1 MRLKIRDG
9 EVGALTGGRVTGPLH
24 LFRDP
29 LLPLEGVTKRYVDA
43 IPNNLSA
50 SLITSGTLRNNM
62 LPAWNGEVTT
72 TAGGRVITIK
82 NTVAAN
88 TYQSVNVNTKGLVV
102 GGGPLVVGD
111 IPNLNWSKISKGR
124 PTSLAGYGIT
134 DGVNLN
140 GGSLTGSLVLSRQ
153 PVLNNEVS
161 TKKYSDDI
169 GMLTSLNTGD
179 IIRKITNVTPTGFL
193 KCNGG
198 LVDKEMY
205 ADLYAVVGDK
215 FNNYVTPGSG
225 KPWKQQYF
233 FNIEKT
239 PSRLDWRTETP
250 LPGVLAYAPAIVTK
264 NRVYL
269 LGGFNNNTDN
279 NRSRAIVYTAPINED
294 GTLGDWTTGT
304 SLPASLASSQAIV
317 TKNRVYLLGGYVYGS
332 SGSIIST
339 VYTAPIN
346 EDGTLGTWTKDT
358 SLPGGLASS
367 QAIVTKNRVYLLGGR
382 NSSTVY
388 SAPIDSE
395 GVIGDWA
402 TDTSLPEALQFSQ
415 AVVTSNRVYLLGG
428 WNVSTVYTAPI
439 NEDGTLGDWTTA
451 TSLPGPLGMSQA
463 VVISNRVYL
472 LGGRTLSTVYTAPI
486 NEDGTLGTWTTDT
499 SLPRDLGDSQ
509 AVVTSSRVYLLGGHV
524 RSSGSE
530 VTVNTVYS
538 ASLGGGVND
547 YSEFYNGTS
556 KPLDKESDFMLPN
569 LNPTLQSNANY
580 FIKY

>member
-140 GGSLTGSLVLSRQ
+140 GGSLTGSLVLSGQ

-269 LGGFNNNTDN
+269 LGG
-279 NRSRAIVYTAPINED
+279 
-294 GTLGDWTTGT
+294 
-304 SLPASLASSQAIV
+304 
-317 TKNRVYLLGGYVYGS
+317 YVYGS
-332 SGSIIST
+332 SGSII
-339 VYTAPIN
+339 
-346 EDGTLGTWTKDT
+346 
-358 SLPGGLASS
+358 
-367 QAIVTKNRVYLLGGR
+367 
-382 NSSTVY
+382 
-388 SAPIDSE
+388 
-395 GVIGDWA
+395 
-402 TDTSLPEALQFSQ
+402 
-415 AVVTSNRVYLLGG
+415 
-428 WNVSTVYTAPI
+428 STVYTAPI